1 MTKGSLPVSGKKHA
15 FSRRRLKAEY
25 PLYLMLLLP
34 IAVVVIYNY
43 IPMFGVLISF
53 MKYLPAKGIFR
64 SKWVGLNNFRVLF
77 SMPTFSQ
84 ALGNTLIISVFKIV
98 LNILVP
104 VTITLLLNDLTST
117 KVKKTVQ
124 TIIYMPHFISWVML
138 SSIFIKLLS
147 GNGVVNKFLSLFGV
161 RPIIFMGD
169 NKWFRFTLI
178 FTYIWKEFG
187 YGTIVYLAAVAGINA
202 DLYEAAEVDGAGH
215 WQQMLHV
222 TLPGIAPTIV
232 MMTALSLGSV
242 LNAGFDQVFNM
253 YSPLVYE
260 TGDILDTLVYRMG
273 FDNGNFGLSTAAGM
287 FKSVISSVLLIL
299 SYRIAYKTTGY
310 RIF

>member
-1 MTKGSLPVSGKKHA
+1 MTKGALPASKKHA

-34 IAVVVIYNY
+34 IAVVIIYNY

-77 SMPTFSQ
+77 TMPTFSQ

-138 SSIFIKLLS
+138 SCIFIKLLS
-147 GNGVVNKFLSLFGV
+147 GNGVVNKFLGLFGV

-222 TLPGIAPTIV
+222 TLPGIAPTVV

-287 FKSVISSVLLIL
+287 FKSVISSVLLIM

>member
-1 MTKGSLPVSGKKHA
+1 MTKGALPASKKHA

-34 IAVVVIYNY
+34 IAVVIIYNY

-77 SMPTFSQ
+77 TMPTFSQ

-147 GNGVVNKFLSLFGV
+147 GNGVVNKFLGLFGV

-222 TLPGIAPTIV
+222 TLPGIARP
-232 MMTALSLGSV
+232 S
-242 LNAGFDQVFNM
+242 
-253 YSPLVYE
+253 
-260 TGDILDTLVYRMG
+260 
-273 FDNGNFGLSTAAGM
+273 
-287 FKSVISSVLLIL
+287 
-299 SYRIAYKTTGY
+299 
-310 RIF
+310 

>member
-1 MTKGSLPVSGKKHA
+1 MTKGALPASKKHA

-34 IAVVVIYNY
+34 IAVVIIYNY

-77 SMPTFSQ
+77 TMPTFSQ

-104 VTITLLLNDLTST
+104 VTITLLLNDLTSM

-147 GNGVVNKFLSLFGV
+147 GNGVVNKFLGLFGV

-222 TLPGIAPTIV
+222 TLPGIAPTVV

-287 FKSVISSVLLIL
+287 FKSVISSVLLIM

>member
-1 MTKGSLPVSGKKHA
+1 
-15 FSRRRLKAEY
+15 
-25 PLYLMLLLP
+25 MLLLP
-34 IAVVVIYNY
+34 IAIVIIYNY

-77 SMPTFSQ
+77 TMPTFSQ

-147 GNGVVNKFLSLFGV
+147 GNGVVNKFLGLFGV

-222 TLPGIAPTIV
+222 TLPGIAPTVV

-287 FKSVISSVLLIL
+287 FKSVISSVLLIM

>member
-1 MTKGSLPVSGKKHA
+1 MTKGALPASKKHA

-34 IAVVVIYNY
+34 IAVVIIYNY

-77 SMPTFSQ
+77 TMPTFSQ
-84 ALGNTLIISVFKIV
+84 ALGNTLIISVFKTV

-147 GNGVVNKFLSLFGV
+147 GNGVVNKFLGLFGV

-222 TLPGIAPTIV
+222 TLPGIAPTVV

-287 FKSVISSVLLIL
+287 FKSVISSVLLIM

>member
-147 GNGVVNKFLSLFGV
+147 GSGVVNKFLGLFGV